1 MEVAKMTIE
10 GASREC
16 VDRLYTIF
24 TSSEIEVSKDSEGLY
39 SICIPSRN
47 NFNFQYDAL
56 SDEVFF
62 TNCSNERG
70 ETRSVLIGKDHFFQ
84 ITLT

>member
-1 MEVAKMTIE
+1 MTIE

-16 VDRLYTIF
+16 VEKLYTIF
-24 TSSEIEVSKDSEGLY
+24 SPKEIDVNKDDEELFN
-39 SICIPSRN
+39 ICISSKN

-56 SDEVFF
+56 SDQVFF

-70 ETRSVLIGKDHFFQ
+70 VTRSVLIERDHFFQ
-84 ITLT
+84 ITLS

>member
-1 MEVAKMTIE
+1 MTIQ
-10 GASREC
+10 GASKEC
-16 VDRLYTIF
+16 VDKLYSIF
-24 TSSEIEVSKDSEGLY
+24 TSKEIEVSKDDEGLY
-39 SICIPSRN
+39 FVIIPSSN

-70 ETRSVLIGKDHFFQ
+70 ETRSVLIEKYHFFQ
-84 ITLT
+84 INLS